1 MLQLQF
7 LESDKRTLKL
17 DHACCMNLWIKAQG
31 GLDVRDAASNTFLTE
46 VAATLKDLQM
56 LCGND
61 FEGYLQ
67 SSAMPAT
74 NLPTNVQVIIATTIL
89 LTTFK
94 LQTSAMTTIVATI

>member
-1 MLQLQF
+1 M
-7 LESDKRTLKL
+7 
-17 DHACCMNLWIKAQG
+17 
-31 GLDVRDAASNTFLTE
+31 RDAASNAFLTE

-74 NLPTNVQVIIATTIL
+74 NLPTNVQVIIA
-89 LTTFK
+89 
-94 LQTSAMTTIVATI
+94 ATIQASNLRHEYNSCNYTGM